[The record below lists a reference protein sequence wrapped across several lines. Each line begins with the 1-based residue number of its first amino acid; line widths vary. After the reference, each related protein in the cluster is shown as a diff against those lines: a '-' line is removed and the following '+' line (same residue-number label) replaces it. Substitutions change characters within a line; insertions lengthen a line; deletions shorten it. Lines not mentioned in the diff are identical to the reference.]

1 MATSNHKE
9 HDCLETIRVW
19 KLSHSELQVDC
30 DFGTAQELNEFFSFY
45 VPGYKFMP
53 AFRNKLWD
61 GKIRLFNIRSNTLP
75 AGLIEH
81 LEKFAGQRGYTV
93 DTEKTKYGYPDN
105 TANNFTVDPK
115 QVIDFIHSLSLPHEI
130 RDYQFDAV
138 CKGLERRRA
147 VLLSP
152 TGSGKSLIIYVL
164 AKYWLQLL
172 THGASYPKGGRVL
185 VIVPTT
191 SLVEQMYD
199 DFKSYGQGE
208 RGMHRIYS
216 GKDKDFDTAI
226 CISTWQSIY
235 KLGAPWFEQFGMVI
249 GDECHG
255 FKSKSLTT
263 IMNKC
268 TEAAYRFGTTGTLDG
283 TQTHELVL
291 QGLFGRVFKVTTTRT
306 LQDNDTLA
314 KLEIKRL
321 VLKHKDREGFGKRSY
336 QDEIDYIVRH
346 ERRNNFIRNLA
357 LEQKGNTLVLFQ
369 YVEKHG
375 KILFDLIE
383 DKAKDDRKVFF
394 VSGATDTSDREA
406 IRKITEKQSDAIIV
420 ASLGTFSTGI
430 NIRNLHNIIFA
441 SPSKSQIRVLQSIGR
456 GLRKS
461 DDGRTTQLYD
471 ISDDI
476 SSGSRQNFALLHS
489 YERLKMYKAENF
501 IYKTYEVDI

>member
-1 MATSNHKE
+1 
-9 HDCLETIRVW
+9 
-19 KLSHSELQVDC
+19 
-30 DFGTAQELNEFFSFY
+30 
-45 VPGYKFMP
+45 MP

-61 GKIRLFNIRSNTLP
+61 GKIRLFNIRNNTLP
-75 AGLIEH
+75 AGLVEH
-81 LEKFAGQRGYTV
+81 LEKFAAQRSYTIH
-93 DTEKTKYGYPDN
+93 TEKTEYGYPDN
-105 TANNFTVDPK
+105 AANYAKIDP
-115 QVIDFIHSLSLPHEI
+115 QEIMDFVHGINLPYQI

-138 CKGLERRRA
+138 CKGLERSRA
-147 VLLSP
+147 ILLSP

-164 AKYWLQLL
+164 MRYYLDQYSEGQK
-172 THGASYPKGGRVL
+172 VL
-185 VIVPTT
+185 IIVPTT
-191 SLVEQMYD
+191 SLVEQMTN
-199 DFKSYGQGE
+199 DFKDYGYQIE
-208 RGMHRIYS
+208 NVHKIYS
-216 GKDKDFDTAI
+216 GKDKDTECPI
-226 CISTWQSIY
+226 IISTWQSIY
-235 KLGAPWFEQFGMVI
+235 KLGSPWFEQFGMVI

-268 TEAAYRFGTTGTLDG
+268 TEAQYRFGTTGTLDG

-291 QGLFGRVFKVTTTRT
+291 QGLFGRVHKVTTTRT

-321 VLKHKDREGFGKRSY
+321 VLEYKEDIGKRSY

-346 ERRNNFIRNLA
+346 EKRNQFIRNLA
-357 LEQKGNTLVLFQ
+357 LDQKGNTLVLFQ
-369 YVEKHG
+369 FVEKHG
-375 KILFDLIE
+375 KILHSLIE
-383 DKAKDDRKVFF
+383 EKAHEERKVFF
-394 VSGATDTSDREA
+394 VSGATETSDREA

-461 DDGRTTQLYD
+461 DDGRVTQLYD
-471 ISDDI
+471 ITDDL
-476 SSGSRQNFALLHS
+476 SNGTTQQNFALLHS

-501 IYKTYEVDI
+501 IYKTYKVEI

>member
-1 MATSNHKE
+1 METVRVRKLNHSN
-9 HDCLETIRVW
+9 
-19 KLSHSELQVDC
+19 LQIESDS
-30 DFGTAQELNEFFSFY
+30 GIAQELNEFFSFY

-53 AFRNKLWD
+53 AYKSRMWD
-61 GKIRLFNIRSNTLP
+61 GKIRLFNNRAYQLP
-75 AGLIEH
+75 GGLIDH
-81 LEKFAGQRGYTV
+81 LQKFADQRSYTV
-93 DTEKTKYGYPDN
+93 SPEKSEYGYPDDITN
-105 TANNFTVDPK
+105 KEKIDPK
-115 QVIDFIHSLSLPHEI
+115 EIIDFIHNLSLPHEI

-138 CKGLERRRA
+138 CKGLERKRA
-147 VLLSP
+147 ILVSP

-164 AKYWLQLL
+164 VRYFLDALAEEDQK
-172 THGASYPKGGRVL
+172 VL

-191 SLVEQMYD
+191 SLVEQMTN
-199 DFKSYGQGE
+199 DFAEYGYNDV
-208 RGMHRIYS
+208 HKIYS
-216 GKDKDFDTAI
+216 GKDKDTMLSI
-226 CISTWQSIY
+226 VVSTWQSIY
-235 KLGAPWFEQFGMVI
+235 KLGQPWFEQFGMVI

-268 TEAAYRFGTTGTLDG
+268 TEAGYRFGTTGTLDG

-291 QGLFGRVFKVTTTRT
+291 QGLFGRVYKVTTTRT

-321 VLKHKDREGFGKRSY
+321 VLEYKEDFGKRSY

-346 ERRNNFIRNLA
+346 EKRNQFIRNLT
-357 LEQKGNTLVLFQ
+357 LDQKGNTLVLFQ
-369 YVEKHG
+369 FVEKHG
-375 KILFDLIE
+375 KILFDLIK
-383 DKAKDDRKVFF
+383 DKAHDDRKVFF

-406 IRKITEKQSDAIIV
+406 IRKITEKQKDAIIV

-461 DDGRTTQLYD
+461 DDGRVTKLFD
-471 ISDDI
+471 ISDDLSI
-476 SSGSRQNFALLHS
+476 RNKKNFCLLHS
-489 YERLKMYKAENF
+489 GERLKMYQNENF
-501 IYKTYEVDI
+501 DYKTYEIDID

>member
-1 MATSNHKE
+1 MAASNYKE
-9 HDCLETIRVW
+9 HDLLETIRVR

-30 DFGTAQELNEFFSFY
+30 DFGQAQELNEFFSFF

-75 AGLIEH
+75 AGLIDH
-81 LEKFAGQRGYTV
+81 LEKFSEQRGYAIDV
-93 DTEKTKYGYPDN
+93 EKTEYGYPDN
-105 TANNFTVDPK
+105 SANIEKVDP
-115 QVIDFIHSLSLPHEI
+115 QEIINFIHSINLPFEI

-138 CKGLERRRA
+138 CKALEKKRA
-147 VLLSP
+147 ILLSP

-164 AKYWLQLL
+164 LKYFLSMISDVNQ
-172 THGASYPKGGRVL
+172 KVL
-185 VIVPTT
+185 VVVPTT
-191 SLVEQMYD
+191 SLVEQMYN
-199 DFKSYGQGE
+199 DFKDYGMLVENGC
-208 RGMHRIYS
+208 HRIYS
-216 GKDKDFDTAI
+216 GKDKDNI
-226 CISTWQSIY
+226 NGSVVISTWQSIY
-235 KLGAPWFEQFGMVI
+235 KLSGAWFEQFGMVI

-255 FKSKSLTT
+255 FKSKSLTS

-291 QGLFGRVFKVTTTRT
+291 QGLFGRVHKVTTTRT

-314 KLEIKRL
+314 KLEIRRI
-321 VLKHKDREGFGKRSY
+321 VLEYKEDIGKLSY
-336 QDEIDYIVRH
+336 QDEIDYIVRY
-346 ERRNNFIRNLA
+346 EKRNQFIRNLA
-357 LEQKGNTLVLFQ
+357 LDQKGNTLVLFQ
-369 YVEKHG
+369 FVEKHG
-375 KILFDLIE
+375 KILFDLIK
-383 DKAKDDRKVFF
+383 DKAHDDRKVFF

-406 IRKITEKQSDAIIV
+406 IRKITEKQKDAIIV

-461 DDGRTTQLYD
+461 DDGRVTQLYD
-471 ISDDI
+471 ITDDL
-476 SSGSRQNFALLHS
+476 SNGTTQQNFALLHS

-501 IYKTYEVDI
+501 IYKTYKVEI

>member
-1 MATSNHKE
+1 MATSNYKE
-9 HDCLETIRVW
+9 YDFLETVRVW
-19 KLSHSELQVDC
+19 KLSHSQLQVDC
-30 DFGTAQELNEFFSFY
+30 SFGVAQELNEFFSFY

-61 GKIRLFNIRSNTLP
+61 GKIRLFSLRANTLP

-81 LEKFAGQRGYTV
+81 LEKFIKQREYSLRV
-93 DTEKTKYGYPDN
+93 EKTKYGIPDIFSSI
-105 TANNFTVDPK
+105 TKIDPNG
-115 QVIDFIHSLSLPHEI
+115 INDFISSLNLPFEI

-138 CKGLERRRA
+138 CRGLERKRSI
-147 VLLSP
+147 LLSP
-152 TGSGKSLIIYVL
+152 TGSGKSLIIYILLKYYLAMISSGKKKVL
-164 AKYWLQLL
+164 I
-172 THGASYPKGGRVL
+172 V
-185 VIVPTT
+185 VPTT
-191 SLVEQMYD
+191 SLVEQMYN
-199 DFKSYGQGE
+199 DFEDYGMLVENGC
-208 RGMHRIYS
+208 HRIYS
-216 GKDKDFDTAI
+216 GKDKDNI
-226 CISTWQSIY
+226 IGGVVISTWQSIY
-235 KLGAPWFEQFGMVI
+235 KLNATWFEQFGMVV

-291 QGLFGRVFKVTTTRT
+291 QGLFGRVYKVTTTRT

-321 VLKHKDREGFGKRSY
+321 ILKHEGREDFGKRSY
-336 QDEIDYIVRH
+336 QDEIDYIVKH
-346 ERRNNFIRNLA
+346 EKRNHFIRNLA
-357 LEQKGNTLVLFQ
+357 LDQSGNTLVLFQ
-369 YVEKHG
+369 YVDKHG

-383 DKAKDDRKVFF
+383 GKSDERRKVFF
-394 VSGATDTSDREA
+394 VSGATETTDREA

-471 ISDDI
+471 ITDDI
-476 SSGSRQNFALLHS
+476 SSKSRQNFALLHS
-489 YERLKMYKAENF
+489 FERLKMYKTENF
-501 IYKTYEVDI
+501 IYKTYEVEI

>member
-1 MATSNHKE
+1 M
-9 HDCLETIRVW
+9 
-19 KLSHSELQVDC
+19 KLSEDIQVSKINHSILQVEC
-30 DFGTAQELNEFFSFY
+30 DFGQAQELNEFFSFF

-61 GKIRLFNIRSNTLP
+61 GKIRLFNIRNNTLP
-75 AGLIEH
+75 AGLVEH
-81 LEKFAGQRGYTV
+81 LEKFAAQRSYTIH
-93 DTEKTKYGYPDN
+93 TEKTEYGYPDN
-105 TANNFTVDPK
+105 AANYAKIDP
-115 QVIDFIHSLSLPHEI
+115 QEIMNFIHGINLPYQI

-138 CKGLERRRA
+138 CKGLERSRA
-147 VLLSP
+147 ILLSP

-164 AKYWLQLL
+164 MRYYLDQCSEGQK
-172 THGASYPKGGRVL
+172 VL
-185 VIVPTT
+185 IIVPTT
-191 SLVEQMYD
+191 SLVEQMTN
-199 DFKSYGQGE
+199 DFKDYGYQIE
-208 RGMHRIYS
+208 NVHKIYS
-216 GKDKDFDTAI
+216 GKDKDTECPI
-226 CISTWQSIY
+226 IISTWQSIY
-235 KLGAPWFEQFGMVI
+235 KLGSPWFEQFGMVI

-268 TEAAYRFGTTGTLDG
+268 TEAQYRFGTTGTLDG

-291 QGLFGRVFKVTTTRT
+291 QGLFGRVHKVTTTRT

-321 VLKHKDREGFGKRSY
+321 VLEYKEDFGKRSY

-346 ERRNNFIRNLA
+346 EKRNQFIRNLA
-357 LEQKGNTLVLFQ
+357 LDQKGNTLVLFQ
-369 YVEKHG
+369 FVEKHG
-375 KILFDLIE
+375 KILHSLIE
-383 DKAKDDRKVFF
+383 EKAHEERKVFF
-394 VSGATDTSDREA
+394 VSGATETSDREA

-461 DDGRTTQLYD
+461 DDGRVTQLYD
-471 ISDDI
+471 ITDDL
-476 SSGSRQNFALLHS
+476 SNGTTQQNFALLHS
-489 YERLKMYKAENF
+489 YERLKMYKTENF
-501 IYKTYEVDI
+501 IYKTYKVEM